1 MNAPNNYFHSTFLQ
15 RNQLAL
21 LLFAAPTFETT
32 RTREPERAVYPYL
45 TKLPNSKPAQG
56 TVVKHLFLKLYFHCP
71 VSSLVY
77 LFGIALC
84 VAGQRCSSRSAR
96 LTPVAAPLLTWL
108 CVCGCGHARTLKDF
122 HQLLQPSVSL
132 IWVFPKIIL
141 KISSFFFPS
150 CPSPVTASPG
160 CAVLYV
166 YAGTRSFFL
175 ARPNPDPQPYANTDI

>member
-56 TVVKHLFLKLYFHCP
+56 TVVKHLFLKLYFHCL

-108 CVCGCGHARTLKDF
+108 CVCGCGHARTLKDSF
-122 HQLLQPSVSL
+122 INYCSRLPDMGIPQNYFKNL
-132 IWVFPKIIL
+132 F
-141 KISSFFFPS
+141 FFFPLLSFS
-150 CPSPVTASPG
+150 CYCQSWLC
-160 CAVLYV
+160 CAVRLRWH
-166 YAGTRSFFL
+166 ALFFFGS
-175 ARPNPDPQPYANTDI
+175 PEP